1 MIDMLKLAAVFILI
15 VALLRRKLPVGW
27 VMFAGAATLAL
38 LYRMT
43 LGGMGAAMA
52 TAFYGHTTLE
62 FLSALMLIRV
72 LEHVMRERELLA
84 RMMSASRAYLKSRR
98 AGIVAMPILI
108 GLLPSVGGAYFSA
121 PMVDEAARDTGMS
134 AEEKGFVNFW
144 FRHLWELTLPL
155 YPGLLLAVAVSGI
168 GLRTLVAANAG
179 CAIVML
185 ITGFVFSMRELG
197 GAGAERPAK
206 RPGEFWSFAPI
217 VAVLVMVMAFNVQL
231 YVAMAVS
238 IAGLYLVCRMG
249 WRAIWASL
257 RAGFSWDLVVL
268 ICGVMLFK
276 SVMEGAGAVASLSQS
291 FSRAGIP
298 LMAVLFALPFVT
310 GLLTGF
316 TIGFVGATFP
326 LLVSLDGGATLSSV
340 SFAFASG
347 YMGVLL
353 SPVHV
358 CFVLTRDYFKA
369 ELGASYRRLALPV
382 ALTGA
387 YAVAQYFLLTLRGY

>member
-1 MIDMLKLAAVFILI
+1 MADMLKLAAVFVLI
-15 VALLRRKLPVGW
+15 VVLLRKKLPVGW
-27 VMFAGAATLAL
+27 VMLAGAVMLAL
-38 LYRMT
+38 LYRMPAAA
-43 LGGMGAAMA
+43 MGTAMA

-72 LEHVMRERELLA
+72 LEHVMRERELLS
-84 RMMSASRAYLKSRR
+84 RMMSASRAYLRSRR
-98 AGIVAMPILI
+98 AAIVAMPILI

-121 PMVDEAARDTGMS
+121 PMVDEATRDTGMS

-144 FRHLWELTLPL
+144 FRHIWELTLPL
-155 YPGLLLAVAVSGI
+155 YPGLLLAVAVSGV
-168 GLRTLVAANAG
+168 GLRTMVAANAG
-179 CAIVML
+179 CAVVML
-185 ITGFVFSMRELG
+185 ITGFAFSMRELG

-206 RPGEFWSFAPI
+206 DPREFWSFAPI
-217 VAVLVMVMAFNVQL
+217 AAVLVMVMAFNVQL
-231 YVAMAVS
+231 YIAMALS
-238 IAGLYLVCRMG
+238 IAALYIVCRMG
-249 WRAIWASL
+249 WREIWASL

-276 SVMEGAGAVASLSQS
+276 AVMEGSGAVASLSQS

-326 LLVSLDGGATLSSV
+326 LLVSLDGGSTLASV

-347 YMGVLL
+347 YLGVLL

-369 ELGASYRRLALPV
+369 GLAGSYRRLVLPV
-382 ALTGA
+382 ALMGA
-387 YAVAQYFLLTLRGY
+387 YAAAQYLVLGLWVH